1 MPRPMGAHL
10 ELEIDGITVK
20 CTNVDR
26 VMFPDVG
33 IKKRELLEYYRDI
46 APTMLPELR
55 GRPLTLERFT
65 GSIDQGGFIQKHV
78 QRHYP
83 DWIDRV
89 ELEGKT
95 HVIYP
100 VCNNAAQLVY
110 FANQG
115 SITMHVMN
123 SRDDDPHVPDQIV
136 FDLDPPEG
144 NFEIVRTS
152 ARILYDLLGELELP
166 TFVKTSGSKGLHV
179 IVPLDGNS
187 SYDDVAALCRKVCEV
202 VIAQHP
208 DVMTTEFYKKDRR
221 GRLYLDV
228 MRNNFGSTVV
238 AAYSV
243 RARPGAPISAPI
255 GWHELDDPDLA
266 ADGFK
271 MRDVLDRL
279 DAWGNPW
286 SELRKKPA
294 SVKRAM
300 KQLAKWA

>member
-1 MPRPMGAHL
+1 VKHDQL
-10 ELEIDGITVK
+10 VLDGVTVK
-20 CTNVDR
+20 LTNLDR
-26 VMFPDVG
+26 VMFPDSN
-33 IKKRELLEYYRDI
+33 ITKRELIAYYRDI

-55 GRPLTLERFT
+55 GRPLTLERYT
-65 GSIDQGGFIQKHV
+65 GAIDAGGFIQKHV

-100 VCNNAAQLVY
+100 VCNNTAQLVY

-123 SRDDDPHVPDQIV
+123 SREDEPHNPDQIV
-136 FDLDPPEG
+136 FDLDPPDDG
-144 NFEIVRTS
+144 FELVRQS

-179 IVPLDGNS
+179 IVPLDGKAT
-187 SYDDVAALCRKVCEV
+187 YDDAAVLCRKVAEV
-202 VIAQHP
+202 AIAQHP
-208 DVMTTEFYKKDRR
+208 EVMTTEFYKKDRR

-228 MRNNFGSTVV
+228 MRNGFGATVV

-243 RARPGAPISAPI
+243 RARPGAPVSTPI

-266 ADGFK
+266 P
-271 MRDVLDRL
+271 
-279 DAWGNPW
+279 N
-286 SELRKKPA
+286 
-294 SVKRAM
+294 
-300 KQLAKWA
+300 